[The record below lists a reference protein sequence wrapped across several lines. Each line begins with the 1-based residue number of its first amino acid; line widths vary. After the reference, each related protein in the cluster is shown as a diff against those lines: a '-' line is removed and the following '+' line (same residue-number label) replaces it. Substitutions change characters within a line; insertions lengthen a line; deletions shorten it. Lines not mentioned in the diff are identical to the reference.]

1 MRLLVRRVETAS
13 VRVAGSVTSQINHGL
28 LVYIGIEK
36 MDQVADLAWGSKKV
50 LGLRIFDDHEGKMN
64 LPIRDDMGI
73 LVVSQFTL
81 CGNLKKGYRP
91 SFNKAAPP
99 SIAISL
105 YEKFLEILGNSFCGD
120 LETGEFGAHMNIEM
134 KEDGPVTIW
143 LDSQN
148 KSY

>member
-1 MRLLVRRVETAS
+1 MESAS
-13 VRVAGSVTSQINHGL
+13 VEVAGSVTGQINHGL

-36 MDQVADLAWGSKKV
+36 MDQVADLEWGSKKV

-64 LPIRDDMGI
+64 LPIIDEMGI

-81 CGNLKKGYRP
+81 CGNLKKGFRP

-120 LETGEFGAHMNIEM
+120 LETGEFGAHMNIEI

>member
-13 VRVAGSVTSQINHGL
+13 VRVAGSVTGQINHGL

-36 MDQVADLAWGSKKV
+36 MDQVSDLAWGSKKV

-105 YEKFLEILGNSFCGD
+105 YEKFLEILDNSFCGD

>member
-13 VRVAGSVTSQINHGL
+13 VRVAGSMTGQINHGL

-36 MDQVADLAWGSKKV
+36 MDQVSDLAWGSKKV

>member
-13 VRVAGSVTSQINHGL
+13 VRVAGSMTGQINHGL

-36 MDQVADLAWGSKKV
+36 MDQVSDLAWGSKKV

-81 CGNLKKGYRP
+81 CGNLKKGNRP

-120 LETGEFGAHMNIEM
+120 LETGEFGAQMSIEM

>member
-1 MRLLVRRVETAS
+1 VETAS
-13 VRVAGSVTSQINHGL
+13 VRVAGSVTGQINHGL

-36 MDQVADLAWGSKKV
+36 MDQVSDLAWGSKKV

-81 CGNLKKGYRP
+81 CGNLKKGNRP

-99 SIAISL
+99 SFAISL

>member
-1 MRLLVRRVETAS
+1 MRLLVRRIYSANVE
-13 VRVAGSVTSQINHGL
+13 VADSIVGQINEGL
-28 LVYIGIEK
+28 VVYIGLEK
-36 MDQVADLAWGSKKV
+36 IDQVADLEWGSKKV
-50 LGLRIFDDHEGKMN
+50 LGLRIFDDEEGKMN
-64 LPIRDDMGI
+64 LPIADEMGI

-91 SFNKAAPP
+91 SFNHAAPP

-105 YEKFLEILGNSFCGD
+105 YEKFLEILGNSFGGH
-120 LETGEFGAHMNIEM
+120 LQTGKFGAHMKIAM
-134 KEDGPVTIW
+134 KENGPVTIW

>member
-1 MRLLVRRVETAS
+1 MEAAS
-13 VRVAGSVTSQINHGL
+13 VQVAGSVTGQINHGL

-36 MDQVADLAWGSKKV
+36 MDQVADLEWGSKKV

-64 LPIRDDMGI
+64 LPIKDEMGI
-73 LVVSQFTL
+73 LAVSQFTL

-120 LETGEFGAHMNIEM
+120 LETGEFGAHMNIEI

>member
-1 MRLLVRRVETAS
+1 VETAS
-13 VRVAGSVTSQINHGL
+13 VQVAGSVTGHINHGL

-36 MDQVADLAWGSKKV
+36 MDQVSDLAWGSKKV

>member
-1 MRLLVRRVETAS
+1 MRLLVRRVESAS
-13 VRVAGSVTSQINHGL
+13 VEVAGSVTGQINHGL

-36 MDQVADLAWGSKKV
+36 MDQVADLEWGSKKV

-64 LPIRDDMGI
+64 LPIIDEMGI

-81 CGNLKKGYRP
+81 CGNLKKGFRP

-120 LETGEFGAHMNIEM
+120 LETGEFGAHMNIEI

>member
-1 MRLLVRRVETAS
+1 METAS
-13 VRVAGSVTSQINHGL
+13 VRVAGSVTGQINHGL

-36 MDQVADLAWGSKKV
+36 MDQVSDLAWGSKKV

-99 SIAISL
+99 SFAISF

>member
-1 MRLLVRRVETAS
+1 METAS
-13 VRVAGSVTSQINHGL
+13 VQVAGSVTGQINHGL

-36 MDQVADLAWGSKKV
+36 MDQVADLEWGSKKV

-91 SFNKAAPP
+91 SFNKASPP

-105 YEKFLEILGNSFCGD
+105 YEKFLEILDNSFCGD

>member
-1 MRLLVRRVETAS
+1 MRLLVRRVEAAS
-13 VRVAGSVTSQINHGL
+13 VQVAGSVTGQINHGL
-28 LVYIGIEK
+28 LIYIGIEK
-36 MDQVADLAWGSKKV
+36 MDQVADLEWGSKKV

-64 LPIRDDMGI
+64 LPIKDEMGI
-73 LVVSQFTL
+73 LAVSQFTL

-99 SIAISL
+99 SFAISL
-105 YEKFLEILGNSFCGD
+105 YEKFLKILGNSFCGD
-120 LETGEFGAHMNIEM
+120 LETGEFGAHMNIDI

>member
-1 MRLLVRRVETAS
+1 MRLLVRRVEAAS
-13 VRVAGSVTSQINHGL
+13 VRVAGSVTGQINQGL

-36 MDQVADLAWGSKKV
+36 MDQLADLEWGSKKV

-64 LPIRDDMGI
+64 LPIRDEMGI

-81 CGNLKKGYRP
+81 YGNLKKGYRP
-91 SFNKAAPP
+91 SFNKAAQP

-120 LETGEFGAHMNIEM
+120 LETGKFGAHMNIEI

>member
-1 MRLLVRRVETAS
+1 MRLLVRRVEAAS
-13 VRVAGSVTSQINHGL
+13 VRVAGSVTGQINQGL

-36 MDQVADLAWGSKKV
+36 MDQLADLEWGSKKV

-64 LPIRDDMGI
+64 LPIRDEMGI

-91 SFNKAAPP
+91 SFNRAASP
-99 SIAISL
+99 SLAISL
-105 YEKFLEILGNSFCGD
+105 YEKFLEILGNSFCGE
-120 LETGEFGAHMNIEM
+120 LETGKFGAHMKIEM
-134 KEDGPVTIW
+134 QEDGPVTIW

>member
-13 VRVAGSVTSQINHGL
+13 VQVAGSVTGQINHGL

-36 MDQVADLAWGSKKV
+36 MDQVADLEWGSKKV
-50 LGLRIFDDHEGKMN
+50 LGLRIFDDHEGKIN
-64 LPIRDDMGI
+64 LPIRDEMGI

-120 LETGEFGAHMNIEM
+120 LETGEFGAHMNIEI

>member
-1 MRLLVRRVETAS
+1 
-13 VRVAGSVTSQINHGL
+13 VAGSVTGQINQGL

-36 MDQVADLAWGSKKV
+36 MDQLADLEWGSKKV
-50 LGLRIFDDHEGKMN
+50 LGLRIFDDHKGKMN
-64 LPIRDDMGI
+64 LPIKDEMGI

-91 SFNKAAPP
+91 SFNRAASP
-99 SIAISL
+99 SLAISL
-105 YEKFLEILGNSFCGD
+105 YEKFLEILDNSFCGD
-120 LETGEFGAHMNIEM
+120 LETGEFGAHMKIEM
-134 KEDGPVTIW
+134 QEDGPVTIW

>member
-1 MRLLVRRVETAS
+1 METAS
-13 VRVAGSVTSQINHGL
+13 VQVAGSVTGQINHGL

-105 YEKFLEILGNSFCGD
+105 YEKFLEILDNSFCGD

>member
-1 MRLLVRRVETAS
+1 MRLLVRRVEAAS
-13 VRVAGSVTSQINHGL
+13 VRVAGCLTGQINHGL

-36 MDQVADLAWGSKKV
+36 MDQVADLEWGSKKV

-99 SIAISL
+99 SMAITL
-105 YEKFLEILGNSFCGD
+105 YEKFLDILGNSFCGD
-120 LETGEFGAHMNIEM
+120 LETGKFGAQMNIEM

>member
-1 MRLLVRRVETAS
+1 VEAAS
-13 VRVAGSVTSQINHGL
+13 VQVAGSVTGQINHGL

-36 MDQVADLAWGSKKV
+36 MDQVADLEWGSKKV

-64 LPIRDDMGI
+64 LPIKDEMGI
-73 LVVSQFTL
+73 LAVSQFTL

-120 LETGEFGAHMNIEM
+120 LETGEFGAHMNIEI

>member
-1 MRLLVRRVETAS
+1 MRLLVRRVEAAS
-13 VRVAGSVTSQINHGL
+13 VRVAGSLTGEINHGL

-36 MDQVADLAWGSKKV
+36 MDQVADLEWGSNKV

-99 SIAISL
+99 SMAITL
-105 YEKFLEILGNSFCGD
+105 YEKFLDILGNSFCGD
-120 LETGEFGAHMNIEM
+120 LETGKFGAQMNIEM

>member
-1 MRLLVRRVETAS
+1 METAS
-13 VRVAGSVTSQINHGL
+13 VRVAGSVTGQINHGL

-36 MDQVADLAWGSKKV
+36 MDQVSDLAWGSKKV

-120 LETGEFGAHMNIEM
+120 LETGEFGAQMSIEM

>member
-1 MRLLVRRVETAS
+1 LRLLVRRVEAAS
-13 VRVAGSVTSQINHGL
+13 VRVAGSLTGQINHGL

-36 MDQVADLAWGSKKV
+36 MDQVADLEWGSKKV

-99 SIAISL
+99 SMAITL
-105 YEKFLEILGNSFCGD
+105 YEKFLDILGNSFCGD
-120 LETGEFGAHMNIEM
+120 LETGKFGAQMNIEM

>member
-1 MRLLVRRVETAS
+1 MRLLVRRVEAAS
-13 VRVAGSVTSQINHGL
+13 VRVAGSLTGQINHGL

-36 MDQVADLAWGSKKV
+36 MDQVADLEWGSKKV

-99 SIAISL
+99 SMAISL
-105 YEKFLEILGNSFCGD
+105 YEKFLDILGNSFCGD
-120 LETGEFGAHMNIEM
+120 LETGKFGAHMNIEM

>member
-1 MRLLVRRVETAS
+1 MRLLVRRVHAAN
-13 VRVAGSVTSQINHGL
+13 VQVAGSVVGQIGHGL

-36 MDQVADLAWGSKKV
+36 MDQVTDLEWGSKKI
-50 LGLRIFDDHEGKMN
+50 LGLRIFDDNEGKMN
-64 LPIRDDMGI
+64 LPVREDMGI

-99 SIAISL
+99 SLAISL
-105 YEKFLEILGNSFCGD
+105 YGKFLEILGNSFGGN

>member
-1 MRLLVRRVETAS
+1 MRLLVRRVVAAS
-13 VRVAGSVTSQINHGL
+13 VEVAGSVTGQINHGL

-36 MDQVADLAWGSKKV
+36 MDQVEDLEWGSKKV

-64 LPIRDDMGI
+64 LPIRDEMGI

-91 SFNKAAPP
+91 YFNKAAPP

-120 LETGEFGAHMNIEM
+120 LETGEFGAHMNIEI

>member
-1 MRLLVRRVETAS
+1 METAS
-13 VRVAGSVTSQINHGL
+13 VRVAGSVTGQINHGL
-28 LVYIGIEK
+28 LVYVGIEK
-36 MDQVADLAWGSKKV
+36 MDQVSDLAWGSKKV